1 MTADLPPALPADMR
15 HLQAFVAAAETGS
28 MSAAAARLHVSQQA
42 LAAPWRHSK
51 NGWERGS
58 SSACPVA

>member
-1 MTADLPPALPADMR
+1 VTADLPPALPADLR

-42 LAAPWRHSK
+42 LSRTVATLE
-51 NGWERGS
+51 ERVGASS